1 MTGWRLGFAV
11 GNKEAISALSIIK
24 TNVDSGVFKAIQE
37 AGIEALTGPQDNIE
51 KMNKIYTGR
60 RNVVINGL
68 NKLGW
73 NLKPTKA
80 TFYIWIPTLN
90 KMNSMEFSNLLLE
103 KTGIIVTPGIGYGE
117 YGEGYVRIALTVEEK
132 RLEEA
137 WERMEKAGITQR

>member
-1 MTGWRLGFAV
+1 M
-11 GNKEAISALSIIK
+11 I
-24 TNVDSGVFKAIQE
+24 TNVSKGFSHRRLDSGVFKAIQR
-37 AGIEALTGPQDNIE
+37 AGVGALSGPQDNIQ
-51 KMNKIYTGR
+51 KMNEIYTGR

-90 KMNSMEFSNLLLE
+90 KMSSVEFSNLLLE
-103 KTGIIVTPGIGYGE
+103 KAGIIVTPGIGYGE

-137 WERMEKAGITQR
+137 VERLKNLNL